1 MKKFLLPIA
10 FMASVVLLQAQAPAP
25 PAPPAPPASGPG
37 GPPGPGR
44 RMMMPPVLVALDT
57 NKDGELSAE
66 EIAAATA
73 SLKTLDKDG
82 DGKLSREEMF
92 GSMGPRPDGKGGK
105 GEGEGRPPREGGK
118 RPGPQGPPPGGK

>member
-1 MKKFLLPIA
+1 
-10 FMASVVLLQAQAPAP
+10 
-25 PAPPAPPASGPG
+25 
-37 GPPGPGR
+37 
-44 RMMMPPVLVALDT
+44 MMMPPVLVALDT

>member
-1 MKKFLLPIA
+1 
-10 FMASVVLLQAQAPAP
+10 
-25 PAPPAPPASGPG
+25 
-37 GPPGPGR
+37 
-44 RMMMPPVLVALDT
+44 MMPPVIAALDT

-92 GSMGPRPDGKGGK
+92 GIMGPRAEGKGGK
-105 GEGEGRPPREGGK
+105 GEGEGRPPREGGAK
-118 RPGPQGPPPGGK
+118 GGNRPGPQGPPPGGQ